1 MARPTRLPSRR
12 SVGNTRSGEARDA
25 ITEAAANLLL
35 EEGLDGFTIEGVA
48 RAARSGKPTIYKWWG
63 DKTQLAYEVYAQTVP
78 VVTPDTDNAQ
88 SVRAKI
94 CAFHEELWKLWDQPK
109 LAEISRH
116 LIADAQS
123 DLISIAAYR
132 DQYFAKRLAPLFK
145 LVRDGIDNGDLPE
158 TIDVDTVVDL
168 LSGFHML
175 RLLLD
180 RPVDRATIQR
190 ALDIVLSGAAEL
202 AKEN

>member
-1 MARPTRLPSRR
+1 MARLPRPPSRK
-12 SVGNTRSGEARDA
+12 SVGNTRSGEAREA
-25 ITEAAANLLL
+25 IAEAAANLLM

-63 DKTQLAYEVYAQTVP
+63 DKTKLAYDVYAQTVP
-78 VVTPDTDNAQ
+78 VVTPDTGDGQ
-88 SVRAKI
+88 SARAKI
-94 CAFHEELWKLWDQPK
+94 CAFHEELWKIWDQPK

-123 DLISIAAYR
+123 DLNSIAAYR
-132 DQYFAKRLAPLFK
+132 DEYFSKRLAPLFK

-168 LSGFHML
+168 LTGFHML

-190 ALDIVLSGAAEL
+190 ALDIVLSGAAGV
-202 AKEN
+202 AKDN